1 MYARVVRFTDVDT
14 SQIDR
19 IKNDVENND
28 PPEGMPPTKLQIVV
42 DESQGTAAVIQTYES
57 EADMQKADEVMNA
70 MDASETPGTR
80 ASVDK
85 GEIVVEGQI
94 ESGG

>member
-14 SQIDR
+14 SQLDR
-19 IKNDVENND
+19 IKNEVANNE
-28 PPEGMPPTKLQIVV
+28 PPEGMPPTTLRIVV
-42 DESQGTAAVIQTYES
+42 DESQGTAAVMQFYDN

-70 MDASETPGTR
+70 MDSSDTPGTR

-85 GEIVVEGQI
+85 GEIIVEGQI
-94 ESGG
+94 G

>member
-1 MYARVVRFTDVDT
+1 MYARVVRFTDVDQ

-19 IKNDVENND
+19 IKNDVANNE
-28 PPEGMPPTKLQIVV
+28 PPEGMPPTKLQIVL
-42 DESQGTAAVIQTYES
+42 DESQGTAAVLQFYGS

-70 MDASETPGTR
+70 MDSSQTPGTR

-85 GEIVVEGQI
+85 GEIVVEGEI
-94 ESGG
+94 GS

>member
-1 MYARVVRFTDVDT
+1 MYARVVRFTDVDM

-19 IKNDVENND
+19 IKSNVANDE
-28 PPEGMPPTKLQIVV
+28 PPEGMPPTKLQIVI
-42 DESQGTAAVIQTYES
+42 DESQGTAAVLQFYES
-57 EADMQKADEVMNA
+57 EADMQKADEVMNS
-70 MDASETPGTR
+70 MDSSETPGTR

-94 ESGG
+94 GSAS

>member
-1 MYARVVRFTDVDT
+1 MYARVVRFTDVDQ
-14 SQIDR
+14 SQVDR
-19 IKNDVENND
+19 IKSDVANNE
-28 PPEGMPPTKLQIVV
+28 PPEGMPPATMRLLI
-42 DESQGTAAVIQTYES
+42 DGSQNTAAVMMFFES

-70 MDASETPGTR
+70 MDTSDTPGTR

-94 ESGG
+94 ESG

>member
-19 IKNDVENND
+19 IKNDVANNE
-28 PPEGMPPTKLQIVV
+28 PPEGMPRTKLQIVV
-42 DESQGTAAVIQTYES
+42 DESQGTAAVLQFYDN
-57 EADMQKADEVMNA
+57 EADMQKADQVMEA
-70 MDASETPGTR
+70 MDSSATPGTR

-85 GEIVVEGQI
+85 GEIVVEGEI
-94 ESGG
+94 ESAS

>member
-14 SQIDR
+14 SQVDR
-19 IKNDVENND
+19 IKNEVANNE

-42 DESQGTAAVIQTYES
+42 DESQGTAAVLQFYGS
-57 EADMQKADEVMNA
+57 EADMQKADEIMKA
-70 MDASETPGTR
+70 MDSSETPGTR

-85 GEIVVEGQI
+85 GEIVVEGEI
-94 ESGG
+94 G